1 MAVYRNPNETALD
14 PQPVAPGTT
23 PVYSVGNI
31 PPLVN
36 WTCVI
41 GDSASFRIY
50 VEDDLENPLDYDT
63 TSVGDDSGWDI
74 SGEFRR
80 YSDNTGDD
88 LLFTIY
94 PDVTEFDRDI
104 GPGNFTVTLSPAQSK
119 ILRTGDVFDI
129 QLRDDTRVWTVCQ
142 GEMIMIGEVTE
153 QDTVS

>member
-1 MAVYRNPNETALD
+1 MAVYRNPNETSMET
-14 PQPVAPGTT
+14 QPVAT
-23 PVYSVGNI
+23 PTAVYNIGNI

-50 VEDDLENPLDYDT
+50 VEDDQGNELDYDT
-63 TSVGDDSGWDI
+63 TSTGDTTGWDI
-74 SGEFRR
+74 SGDFRR

-88 LLFTIY
+88 LLFTVY
-94 PDVTEFDRDI
+94 PDQTEFDDA
-104 GPGNFTVTLSPAQSK
+104 GEFTVTLSPAQSK

-129 QLRDDTRVWTVCQ
+129 QLRDATRVWTVCQ

>member
-14 PQPVAPGTT
+14 PQPVAPAPST
-23 PVYSVGNI
+23 YNVGNI

-63 TSVGDDSGWDI
+63 TSAGDTTGWDI
-74 SGEFRR
+74 SGDFRR

-94 PDVTEFDRDI
+94 PDQSEFDEV
-104 GPGNFTVTLSPAQSK
+104 GEFTVTLSPAQSK

-129 QLRDDTRVWTVCQ
+129 QLRDDNRVWTVCQ
-142 GEMIMIGEVTE
+142 GEMTMIGEVTE

>member
-1 MAVYRNPNETALD
+1 MATYRNPNETAMET
-14 PQPVAPGTT
+14 QPVAPAPST
-23 PVYSVGNI
+23 YNVGNI

-50 VEDDLENPLDYDT
+50 VEDDQEQPLDYNT
-63 TSVGDDSGWDI
+63 TSAGDDEVWDI

-94 PDVTEFDRDI
+94 PDVTEFDLD
-104 GPGNFTVTLSPAQSK
+104 GEFTVTLTSAQSK

-129 QLRDDTRVWTVCQ
+129 QVRDGATRVWTVCQ

>member
-1 MAVYRNPNETALD
+1 MAVYRNPNETAMET
-14 PQPVAPGTT
+14 QPVAPAPST
-23 PVYSVGNI
+23 YNVGNI

-50 VEDDLENPLDYDT
+50 VEDDQGNELDYDT
-63 TSVGDDSGWDI
+63 TSVGDETGWDI
-74 SGEFRR
+74 SGDFRR
-80 YSDNTGDD
+80 YSDNVGDD
-88 LLFTIY
+88 LLFTVY
-94 PDVTEFDRDI
+94 PDQTEFDEV
-104 GPGNFTVTLSPAQSK
+104 GEFTVTVSPAQSK

-129 QLRDDTRVWTVCQ
+129 QLRDGYSRVWTVCQ

>member
-1 MAVYRNPNETALD
+1 MAVYRNPNESPLD
-14 PQPVAPGTT
+14 PQPTAPAT
-23 PVYSVGNI
+23 YNIGNK
-31 PPLVN
+31 PPLIN

-63 TSVGDDSGWDI
+63 TSAGDETGWDI
-74 SGEFRR
+74 SGDFRR
-80 YSDNTGDD
+80 YSDNVGDD

-94 PDVTEFDRDI
+94 PTQTEFDEV
-104 GPGNFTVTLSPAQSK
+104 GEFTVTLSPSQSK

-129 QLRDDTRVWTVCQ
+129 QLRDGVDRVWTVCQ

-153 QDTVS
+153 QDEVS

>member
-1 MAVYRNPNETALD
+1 MPTLRTTTVTSSQVTNANGEIEIGA
-14 PQPVAPGTT
+14 AP
-23 PVYSVGNI
+23 PIVR
-31 PPLVN
+31 
-36 WTCVI
+36 WTVVK

-50 VEDDLENPLDYDT
+50 VEDDQGNELDYDT
-63 TSVGDDSGWDI
+63 TSAGDTTGWDI

-88 LLFTIY
+88 LLFTVY
-94 PDVTEFDRDI
+94 PDQTEFDDA
-104 GPGNFTVTLSPAQSK
+104 GEFTVTLSPAQSK

-129 QLRDDTRVWTVCQ
+129 QLRDGYTRVWTVCQ

>member
-1 MAVYRNPNETALD
+1 MAVYRNPNETAMET
-14 PQPVAPGTT
+14 QPVAPA
-23 PVYSVGNI
+23 PSVYNVGNI

-50 VEDDLENPLDYDT
+50 VEDDQGNELDYDT
-63 TSVGDDSGWDI
+63 TSAGDETGWDI

-80 YSDNTGDD
+80 YSDNVGDD
-88 LLFTIY
+88 LLFTVY
-94 PDVTEFDRDI
+94 PDQTEFDDA
-104 GPGNFTVTLSPAQSK
+104 GEFTVTLSPAQSK

>member
-1 MAVYRNPNETALD
+1 MATYRNPNETDLD
-14 PQPVAPGTT
+14 PQPTAPAPST
-23 PVYSVGNI
+23 YNVGNI

-41 GDSASFRIY
+41 GDSASCRIY
-50 VEDDLENPLDYDT
+50 VEDDQEQPLDYNT
-63 TSVGDDSGWDI
+63 TSAGDTEGWDI

-94 PDVTEFDRDI
+94 PDVTEFDED
-104 GPGNFTVTLSPAQSK
+104 GEFTVTLTSAQSK

-129 QLRDDTRVWTVCQ
+129 QVRDGATRVWTVCQ

>member
-1 MAVYRNPNETALD
+1 MAVYRNPNETAMET
-14 PQPVAPGTT
+14 QPVAPAPST
-23 PVYSVGNI
+23 YNVGNI

-50 VEDDLENPLDYDT
+50 VEDDQGNELDYDT
-63 TSVGDDSGWDI
+63 TSAGDTTGWDI

-80 YSDNTGDD
+80 YSDNVGDD
-88 LLFTIY
+88 LLFTVY
-94 PDVTEFDRDI
+94 PDQTEFDDA
-104 GPGNFTVTLSPAQSK
+104 GEFTVTLSPAQSK

>member
-1 MAVYRNPNETALD
+1 MAVYRNPNETAMD
-14 PQPVAPGTT
+14 TQPVAPAPST
-23 PVYSVGNI
+23 YNVGNI

-50 VEDDLENPLDYDT
+50 VEDDQGNELDYDT
-63 TSVGDDSGWDI
+63 TSAGDTTGWDI

-94 PDVTEFDRDI
+94 PDQTEFDEV
-104 GPGNFTVTLSPAQSK
+104 GEFTVTLSPAQSK

>member
-1 MAVYRNPNETALD
+1 MAVYRNPNETSLD
-14 PQPVAPGTT
+14 PQPVAT
-23 PVYSVGNI
+23 PVSTYNVGNI

-50 VEDDLENPLDYDT
+50 VEDDQGNELDYDT
-63 TSVGDDSGWDI
+63 TSTGDTTGWDI

-94 PDVTEFDRDI
+94 PNPV
-104 GPGNFTVTLSPAQSK
+104 PGLDGLGEFTVTLSPAQSK

-129 QLRDDTRVWTVCQ
+129 QLRDGADRVWTVCQ

>member
-1 MAVYRNPNETALD
+1 MAVYRNPNETAMET
-14 PQPVAPGTT
+14 QPVAPAPST
-23 PVYSVGNI
+23 YNVGNI

-36 WTCVI
+36 WSCVI

-80 YSDNTGDD
+80 YSDNVGDD
-88 LLFTIY
+88 LLFTVY
-94 PDVTEFDRDI
+94 PDQTEFDEA
-104 GPGNFTVTLSPAQSK
+104 GEFTVTLSPAQSK

-129 QLRDDTRVWTVCQ
+129 QLRDATRVWTVCQ

>member
-1 MAVYRNPNETALD
+1 MAVYRNPNETAIAT
-14 PQPVAPGTT
+14 QPVAPA
-23 PVYSVGNI
+23 PSVYNVGNI

-50 VEDDLENPLDYDT
+50 VEDDQGNELDYDT
-63 TSVGDDSGWDI
+63 TSAGDTTGWDI

-88 LLFTIY
+88 LLFTVY
-94 PDVTEFDRDI
+94 PDQTEFDDA
-104 GPGNFTVTLSPAQSK
+104 GEFTVTLSPAQSK

>member
-1 MAVYRNPNETALD
+1 MAVYRNPNESAMET
-14 PQPVAPGTT
+14 QPVAPA
-23 PVYSVGNI
+23 PSVYNVGNI

-50 VEDDLENPLDYDT
+50 VEDDLGNPLDYDT
-63 TSVGDDSGWDI
+63 TSAGDTTGWDI

-80 YSDNTGDD
+80 YSDNVGDD
-88 LLFTIY
+88 LLFTVY
-94 PDVTEFDRDI
+94 PDQSEFDEV
-104 GPGNFTVTLSPAQSK
+104 GEFTVTLNSAQSK
-119 ILRTGDVFDI
+119 ILRTGGVFDI
-129 QLRDDTRVWTVCQ
+129 QLRDGTYRVWTVCQ